1 MMIKDEKVKF
11 VNELKSELKGYK
23 LYGIMPL
30 NGVPDTLFQ
39 KVKNQLK
46 PNAKIVVARKTLLL
60 KIMEGNENTKILEK
74 YVDGN
79 VALVLS
85 KETDPFELYHIIDS
99 NRLKLSAKP
108 GQISPS
114 DIVIE
119 AGETSIPPGQAV
131 TELKAGGI
139 DVKIDKGKVVISKTK
154 VLVAKGNKIA
164 TPVAKA
170 LKTLNITPF
179 ETGTKI
185 AAITSGGILFT
196 EQVLGINAQVVTKDL
211 TTAFY
216 GAYALTLD
224 IGYVTSQNAK
234 ELLKRGYLSALGVG
248 LKTKTYTPQTI
259 EQLLAEAIAG
269 ALSIELAKSE
279 APKEGAAN
287 SSEEKK
293 EEEEKKDE
301 EKKE

>member
-1 MMIKDEKVKF
+1 MMIKNEKVKF
-11 VNELKSELKGYK
+11 VNELKGELKEYK

-30 NGVPDTLFQ
+30 NAVPDSLFQ

-46 PNAKIVVARKTLLL
+46 PNAKIVVARKTLLMR
-60 KIMEGNENTKILEK
+60 IIEGNESTKMLEK
-74 YVDGN
+74 YIDGN

-85 KETDPFELYHIIDS
+85 KEEDPFELYRIIDS
-99 NRLKLSAKP
+99 NRLKLFAKP

-139 DVKIDKGKVVISKTK
+139 DVRIDKGKVVISKTK

-164 TPVAKA
+164 TPIAKA

-185 AAITSGGILFT
+185 AAIVSGGTLFT
-196 EQVLGINAQVVTKDL
+196 EQVLGINAEIVTKDIA
-211 TTAFY
+211 TAFY
-216 GAYALTLD
+216 GAYAITLD
-224 IGYVTSQNAK
+224 MGYVTTQNAK
-234 ELLKRGYLSALGVG
+234 DLLKRGYMAALGIG
-248 LKTKTYTPQTI
+248 IKTKTYTPQTI
-259 EQLLAEAIAG
+259 EQLLAEAIAN
-269 ALSIELAKSE
+269 ALSIELAKKPE
-279 APKEGAAN
+279 
-287 SSEEKK
+287 
-293 EEEEKKDE
+293 
-301 EKKE
+301 